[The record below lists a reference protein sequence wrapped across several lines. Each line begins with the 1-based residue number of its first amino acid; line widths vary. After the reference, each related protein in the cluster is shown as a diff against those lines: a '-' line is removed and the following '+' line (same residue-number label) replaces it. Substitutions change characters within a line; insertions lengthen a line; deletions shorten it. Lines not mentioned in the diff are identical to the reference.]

1 MNKSVLRLTYGG
13 VMAALTLLAT
23 AIISLP
29 VAVTNGYIHLGDGL
43 VLSCGVVLGKKYG
56 ALAAGI
62 GSALADV
69 FLGYAAWALPT
80 FLIKAL
86 MAFIIGYAFEQFTE
100 HRTPI
105 SANLAFIARWTVALI
120 AAGTVLIVLYYLT
133 SGLMYG
139 NWIAPISAI
148 PKDLIQFAFGV
159 AIVTVLLPITTRF
172 RGQLNTVE
180 AHI

>member
-1 MNKSVLRLTYGG
+1 MNKSILRLTYGG

-23 AIISLP
+23 AMIHLP
-29 VAVTNGYIHLGDGL
+29 VSITNGYIHLGDGL

-62 GSALADV
+62 GSALADI

-80 FLIKAL
+80 FIIKAL
-86 MAFIIGYAFEQFTE
+86 MAYIIGYAFEQLTE
-100 HRTPI
+100 RQTPI
-105 SANLAFIARWTVALI
+105 SGNFAFISRWTVALL
-120 AAGTVLIVLYYLT
+120 ASGTVLIVLYYFT

-139 NWIAPISAI
+139 NWIAPLSAI
-148 PKDLIQFAFGV
+148 PMNLVQFGFGI
-159 AIVTVLLPITTRF
+159 AIVTALLPVTTRF
-172 RGQLNTVE
+172 RGQLDSVE